1 MILMISTELSKQHK
15 RKGKEKEGRK
25 GRKKENG
32 NENHT
37 DKDHWRLTN

>member
-1 MILMISTELSKQHK
+1 MILMIFTELSKQHK
-15 RKGKEKEGRK
+15 RKKKEKEGRK

-37 DKDHWRLTN
+37 DKDHW

>member
-1 MILMISTELSKQHK
+1 MILMIFTELSKQHK
-15 RKGKEKEGRK
+15 RKEKEGRK

-37 DKDHWRLTN
+37 DKDHW